1 MKGLVGTSVY
11 TVTFVNS
18 LTGVQ
23 NQILDGVWW
32 ISSTAFKR
40 WGLLIELSVS
50 SLLQQRR
57 TDPKS
62 PFHIR
67 IVSAPADNWY
77 ATVSRTVALVN
88 RTRDVTMNYSYGKIK
103 TLRPILSVKADA
115 KRWNRGPSFISG
127 DNLVIAIRICSD
139 IHYYSYSKFWG
150 PR

>member
-67 IVSAPADNWY
+67 IVSAPADN
-77 ATVSRTVALVN
+77 
-88 RTRDVTMNYSYGKIK
+88 
-103 TLRPILSVKADA
+103 
-115 KRWNRGPSFISG
+115 
-127 DNLVIAIRICSD
+127 
-139 IHYYSYSKFWG
+139 
-150 PR
+150 